1 MLIIPAID
9 LSQGLCVRLSQGEFD
24 TVTDYGDPFERL
36 REFAEAGAE
45 WIHIVDLDGAKSKVP
60 AQYDLIGR
68 LANASPARIQSGGG
82 VRTSEHVSTL
92 LEAGVARVVV
102 GSVAVRDCALVRGW
116 IAQFGA
122 ERICVALDVRRVG
135 DDWEV
140 AADGWTV
147 GTGVRL
153 TDALAA
159 YPVGELKHVLVT
171 DVSRDGMLTG
181 PNVALMQSMH
191 EIRPDLQLQASG
203 GVSQLDD
210 IASLR
215 ASGASGAIIG
225 RALYEACFT
234 LEAALAV

>member
-9 LSQGLCVRLSQGEFD
+9 LREGACVRLSQGEFD
-24 TVTDYGDPFERL
+24 AVTAYGDPFDRL
-36 REFAEAGAE
+36 REFADAGAE
-45 WIHIVDLDGAKSKVP
+45 WVHIVDLDGAKSRAP

-68 LANASPARIQSGGG
+68 LANASRARIQSGGG
-82 VRTSEHVSTL
+82 VRSREHVSTL
-92 LEAGVARVVV
+92 LETGVARVVV
-102 GSVAVRDCALVRGW
+102 GSIAVRDAAMVRDW

-122 ERICVALDVRRVG
+122 ARICVALDVRRVA

-147 GTGVRL
+147 GSGVRL
-153 TDALAA
+153 DDALAA
-159 YPVGELKHVLVT
+159 YPVGELRHVLVT
-171 DVSRDGMLTG
+171 DVSRDGMLAG
-181 PNVALMQSMH
+181 PNVALMQLIR
-191 EIRPDLQLQASG
+191 EGRPDLQLQASG
-203 GVSQLDD
+203 GVSRLDD

-215 ASGASGAIIG
+215 ATGASAAIIG